1 MLNACIYWTIATI
14 LKATSSIRQAEI
26 KHSHVKHMVT
36 HFEWKRARKSADR
49 KLRNFTTNTYVC
61 IIYYFH
67 SFFPIRSIQMKRDNF
82 SLFDSDTESIQ
93 AQWKKEYSQRSDWTN
108 QKSLVCIRIC
118 FWTIVMAWEVMR
130 KWSHV
135 IESLRIE
142 TKKK

>member
-67 SFFPIRSIQMKRDNF
+67 SFFSHTVYSNEKRQLFIVRQWHWIHSGTMEKRIQPTLRLNEPEESSLHTNLFLNDRHGMRSHAKMVTCDRKSSNWN
-82 SLFDSDTESIQ
+82 E
-93 AQWKKEYSQRSDWTN
+93 KK
-108 QKSLVCIRIC
+108 
-118 FWTIVMAWEVMR
+118 
-130 KWSHV
+130 
-135 IESLRIE
+135 
-142 TKKK
+142 